1 MSSTTPQN
9 VVSDHTVSML
19 MDFEKL
25 KEKVKA
31 QQNKRKTLE
40 GQGEILNAT
49 FSMLCLLLEKF
60 LLDKTGELKIKAE
73 TEDLKNRILS
83 AEFENSSRAIIVKGL
98 SEGKKSNDGKESKM
112 ALKSKFD
119 KVVKTMNLSEQLK
132 IDDIYR
138 ILPKETASGGDD
150 YVPPIRVSFTGK
162 LDRGLF
168 MANLSKL
175 KDGEFKNLKIGF
187 DYPKSML
194 PHFRNLDE
202 KAYAFRKKHLLSKTR
217 IVQKDLTLVL
227 LVKRAGIEEKF
238 KEFDE
243 EFDLSDESS

>member
-1 MSSTTPQN
+1 MN
-9 VVSDHTVSML
+9 IIFALMLIALML
-19 MDFEKL
+19 MEFEKL
-25 KEKVKA
+25 KEKVNA
-31 QQNKRKTLE
+31 QQNKRNTLV

-119 KVVKTMNLSEQLK
+119 KVVKTMKLSDQLK

-138 ILPKETASGGDD
+138 ILPKETWFL
-150 YVPPIRVSFTGK
+150 IRNIAIFPSKSTK
-162 LDRGLF
+162 HGL
-168 MANLSKL
+168 K
-175 KDGEFKNLKIGF
+175 
-187 DYPKSML
+187 
-194 PHFRNLDE
+194 
-202 KAYAFRKKHLLSKTR
+202 
-217 IVQKDLTLVL
+217 
-227 LVKRAGIEEKF
+227 
-238 KEFDE
+238 
-243 EFDLSDESS
+243 